1 MSYLKRKFKEVL
13 SSECLTAQE
22 RIHLKKQFKQ
32 FLDKREIISRKTV
45 EEVYLEFEE
54 NDYDIKIHG

>member
-13 SSECLTAQE
+13 SSECLTVQE
-22 RIHLKKQFKQ
+22 RRHLKKQFKQ
-32 FLDKREIISRKTV
+32 FLDKREIISRKIV
-45 EEVYLEFEE
+45 KEVYLEIEE